1 MMMKISLMNLSA
13 LLVVALTATTC
24 MDTTHAFAVTPA
36 TSKTTSKSMAEQQ
49 RMRGPTSSTQ
59 LPMSFLTELFSPKTK
74 KVKAPPAPVFD
85 PVVIEPD
92 FRVAALFLVSGVAL
106 DFIPYLQLT
115 LGPVL
120 TLLGILFLVQTF
132 RIRFVFDE
140 LGAFELKT
148 GKDAQGDSGENK
160 IVGGAN
166 RWDTETIINYDFF
179 PKGWIDGP
187 VGPILV
193 YFKETQTP
201 SESWNEGPGKMAN
214 DPDKIASGAAAPGQ
228 VHFFPAVCNA
238 QQIRDEF
245 AKRNCRKI

>member
-1 MMMKISLMNLSA
+1 MKLSLLA
-13 LLVVALTATTC
+13 VALAAITS
-24 MDTTHAFAVTPA
+24 HAFVVKPA
-36 TSKTTSKSMAEQQ
+36 TKHTLSTTTSKSLA
-49 RMRGPTSSTQ
+49 TQ
-59 LPMSFLTELFSPKTK
+59 LQLRPTITTSLQSFLTDLFSPKS
-74 KVKAPPAPVFD
+74 KVKETAKPVFD
-85 PVVIEPD
+85 PVVIDPD
-92 FRVAALFLVSGVAL
+92 FRVAALFLVSGVLL
-106 DFIPYLQLT
+106 DLIPYIQLT
-115 LGPVL
+115 LGPAV

-132 RIRFVFDE
+132 RIRFIFDE
-140 LGAFELKT
+140 TGAFELKT
-148 GKDAQGDSGENK
+148 SGASGGPDDLGDSGENK

-201 SESWNEGPGKMAN
+201 SESWNEGPGKLAN
-214 DPDKIASGAAAPGQ
+214 DPDKIASGGAKPGQ